1 MKFTNK
7 IILISIITI
16 LVSKG
21 AICQEQLQTNTLNN
35 TVIPVEDINTFA
47 KVYAITKNYYVESVS
62 DTKLMNGAINGM
74 LNNLDPHSTF
84 LDAKEFK
91 SLSERTSGK
100 FAGLGI
106 EVNKDKDDAIKVIAP
121 IDGTPAYY
129 AGVKSGDLI
138 IKINNDPVM
147 NMTLDEAISKMRGKV
162 GSRVVIT
169 VYRKNILKPINF
181 NITRAYIEVKSV
193 KYTYFDNN
201 YAYIRL
207 TNFQSDTTEDLV
219 NCLNNIYMKI
229 PNIKGLV
236 IDLRDNPG
244 GLLQSAVGVLGSFLR
259 PNSLVVYTKGRVVN
273 TNQKFFINTNEYPI
287 LKKVPDLFKTIP
299 IVLIVNQGSA
309 SASEIVAGAMQDYKR
324 AKIVGTKTFGKGS
337 VQSIIPL
344 SNDTGV
350 KLTTA
355 LYYTPNG
362 RSIQANGID
371 PDIII
376 KSEYDSVLEMLN
388 FKESSLQNHLDNP
401 NGKHTIS
408 KSSVMVIS
416 PPKQISS
423 EKELQERLD
432 KQLKRVPPVV
442 NQHTANIDLKND
454 FQLKWA
460 LNILQNKSLPKNE
473 K

>member
-1 MKFTNK
+1 MKFK
-7 IILISIITI
+7 KRFILISIIALTI
-16 LVSKG
+16 CKN
-21 AICQEQLQTNTLNN
+21 IFCQEVLQANNLNSSA
-35 TVIPVEDINTFA
+35 IPVEDINTFA
-47 KVYAITKNYYVESVS
+47 KVYAITKNYYVESVE
-62 DTKLMNGAINGM
+62 DTKLMKGAINGM
-74 LNNLDPHSTF
+74 LSNLDPHSTF

-106 EVNKDKDDAIKVIAP
+106 EVNKDKDDAIKVVAP

-129 AGVKSGDLI
+129 AGIKSGDLI
-138 IKINNDPVM
+138 IKIGNDPVM

-162 GSRVVIT
+162 GTKVEIT
-169 VYRKNILKPINF
+169 VYRKNILKPIKF
-181 NITRAYIEVKSV
+181 NITRAFIEVKSV
-193 KYTYFDNN
+193 KYAYLDNN

-219 NCLNNIYMKI
+219 NCLNTIYSKI
-229 PNIKGLV
+229 PNIRGLV
-236 IDLRDNPG
+236 LDLRDNPG
-244 GLLQSAVGVLGSFLR
+244 GLLQSAVGVLGAFLM
-259 PNSLVVYTKGRVVN
+259 PNSLVVYTKGRVEG
-273 TNQKFFINTNEYPI
+273 TNQKFFIDINEYPSI
-287 LKKVPDLFKTIP
+287 KKVPNIFKNIP
-299 IVLIVNQGSA
+299 IVLMVNQGSA

-355 LYYTPNG
+355 LYYTPKG

-376 KSEYDSVLEMLN
+376 KSEYDSVLDMLN

-401 NGKHTIS
+401 NGKFKKIN
-408 KSSVMVIS
+408 SSVPVIS
-416 PPKQISS
+416 PPKQIST
-423 EKELQERLD
+423 EKELQDRLD
-432 KQLKRVPPVV
+432 KQLKKTPPVV
-442 NQHTANIDLKND
+442 NQHTATIDLKND

-460 LNILQNKSLPKNE
+460 LNILQNKPLPK